1 MILLGAFRIPP
12 MPFPMPPLFITA
24 AKDICAINTFR
35 NILFYFINILALQIL
50 FFSANTTDMSLYE
63 VLKLFPR

>member
-1 MILLGAFRIPP
+1 

-24 AKDICAINTFR
+24 VKDICAINSFR

-50 FFSANTTDMSLYE
+50 FFSATTTDMSLYE

>member
-1 MILLGAFRIPP
+1 

-24 AKDICAINTFR
+24 VKDICPINTFR

-50 FFSANTTDMSLYE
+50 FFSATTTDMSLYE

>member
-1 MILLGAFRIPP
+1 MPL

-24 AKDICAINTFR
+24 VKDICTINTFEELL
-35 NILFYFINILALQIL
+35 NIYLAKYIVNILALQTL
-50 FFSANTTDMSLYE
+50 LFSATTTDMSLYE